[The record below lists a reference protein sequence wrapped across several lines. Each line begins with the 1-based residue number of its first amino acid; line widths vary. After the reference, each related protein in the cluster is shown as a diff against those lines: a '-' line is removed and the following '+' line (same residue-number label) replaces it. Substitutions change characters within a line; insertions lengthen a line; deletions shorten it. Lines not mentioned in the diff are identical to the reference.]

1 MDELLDLG
9 IHRCTCRREEMGIL
23 KAQFLTHQG
32 EYGLVKHLVL
42 QMKR

>member
-9 IHRCTCRREEMGIL
+9 INSCTCRREEMGML
-23 KAQFLTHQG
+23 KAQFLSHQG
-32 EYGLVKHLVL
+32 EYSLVKHLVL